1 MNKRMLSDEFGI
13 DNKSVQR
20 YLEDIRAYL
29 AEYYPGHEVIYD
41 YLKKGYIKNIADD
54 KSLSGAE
61 VLAITKIIIESR
73 AFTKDEM
80 NGLIQSILDL
90 VTGMER
96 KAIKEFIGNELI
108 HFQSITH
115 NKPLLKMIWDIC
127 FTIRK
132 QNMIEIRYEKMNGT
146 ESRRKI
152 KPVSVIFSEFY
163 YYLIAFIDGSEYES
177 PAFFRLDRIVSFEI
191 LADRFVIP
199 EKNRVEVGELRKR
212 AQFMYAGELIT
223 LRFNYF
229 GSSLSAVLDR
239 LPTAEVVKQMDEGW
253 LIEAEVYGKG
263 CIMWL
268 LSQGS
273 NVEVISPLS
282 IREQMKTTIRSMIDR
297 YE

>member
-199 EKNRVEVGELRKR
+199 EKNRVEVGE
-212 AQFMYAGELIT
+212 
-223 LRFNYF
+223 
-229 GSSLSAVLDR
+229 
-239 LPTAEVVKQMDEGW
+239 
-253 LIEAEVYGKG
+253 
-263 CIMWL
+263 
-268 LSQGS
+268 
-273 NVEVISPLS
+273 
-282 IREQMKTTIRSMIDR
+282 
-297 YE
+297 